1 MVFQGASTAPS
12 ASVIVDASEGV
23 MAAVAAGAGIG
34 MAASF
39 MATPGIRRGEL
50 VPILSDFTVERHNIT
65 AVWPASRRTNPALRA
80 FLDMLVE
87 RV

>member
-1 MVFQGASTAPS
+1 
-12 ASVIVDASEGV
+12 

-65 AVWPASRRTNPALRA
+65 AVWTASRRTNPALRA